1 MHALNNSLIHYLHL
15 YQENIEANGI
25 FKNKIEG
32 KLRKMPRNL
41 SEQNLFGFHWFIM
54 SCDDLSANNAQVMGT
69 LYILLL
75 AFIGYVNKQQN
86 IKIYMYSLES
96 DEIWQNSC

>member
-1 MHALNNSLIHYLHL
+1 MHALNNSLIHYVHL

-41 SEQNLFGFHWFIM
+41 SEQNLLVFIGL
-54 SCDDLSANNAQVMGT
+54 SCHVMISVLAQVMGI

-96 DEIWQNSC
+96 DEIW